1 MTPEQRARQNI
12 DNNLKTA
19 GWAVQ
24 SLNDFNPSSNFG
36 IAVTEYPTKSG
47 NADYLLFVDRK
58 PIGVIE
64 AKAEGKTLSCA
75 ANSRAGLCRYKRISL
90 RKNLVQSFQPVSVL
104 ILYIRCTPAY

>member
-75 ANSRAGLCRYKRISL
+75 ANSRARA
-90 RKNLVQSFQPVSVL
+90 VSV
-104 ILYIRCTPAY
+104 